1 MKRGIRVAPS
11 VLAADFLR
19 LGDEIRAVEA
29 AGADAIHVDVMD
41 GRFVPN
47 IHGGLEMLKAAR
59 RATELPLD
67 VHLMIVEPETY
78 VARFAEAGADIIGVH
93 VEATRD
99 LSYVLGEIRRLGK
112 RSCAVLNPHTSEEIL
127 RYVLDDLD
135 QVLLM
140 TVHPGFGGQGFLR
153 SVVPKIRAVRKMIEA
168 AGLDIEVE
176 VDGGISVETAKI
188 VAAEGASILV
198 AGAAIFGKPDRAD
211 ALARIREAAAS

>member
-11 VLAADFLR
+11 LLSADFLS
-19 LGDEIRAVEA
+19 LGDEIRTVEA

-47 IHGGLEMLKAAR
+47 LHGGIEILKATR
-59 RATELPLD
+59 RATQLPLD
-67 VHLMIVEPETY
+67 VHLMIVEPERY

-99 LSYVLGEIRRLGK
+99 LSYVVGEIRRLGK
-112 RSCAVLNPHTSEEIL
+112 KSCAVLNPHTSEEVL
-127 RYVLDDLD
+127 QYVLGNLD

-140 TVHPGFGGQGFLR
+140 TVHPGFGGQHFLQ

-168 AGLDIEVE
+168 AGLDIDVE

-188 VAAEGASILV
+188 AAAEGASILV
-198 AGAAIFGKPDRAD
+198 AGAAIFDKPDRAE